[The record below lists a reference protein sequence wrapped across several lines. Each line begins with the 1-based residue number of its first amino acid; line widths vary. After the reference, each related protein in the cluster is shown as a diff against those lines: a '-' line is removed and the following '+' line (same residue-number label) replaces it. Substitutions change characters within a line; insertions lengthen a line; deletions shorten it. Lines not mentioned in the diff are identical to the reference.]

1 LPCTSRL
8 TLGMHYASVHFSR
21 VSVSFYTSVPSS
33 LLALPQALHAS
44 HLFIAWPGRLERRK
58 NPAFHPQYR
67 TSFLSPFATRS
78 TSSPTLMHMYP
89 SSIRTMPKKES
100 ARASQPTKHA
110 NPPIHRTH
118 IPNPNPIIFLFT
130 IPFLFHSI
138 ATPSNLLH
146 PTSTLLHVRQVLPAR
161 RVPRRHV
168 LLHAVG
174 VAGRFARR
182 QGGAG
187 GRDAA
192 VEAVFVEF
200 LRRNHTIS
208 FGKSG
213 NFDWMSARGRMG
225 EEGYGMWESGCGC
238 GRMGM
243 AYLDKSASVRD
254 GGLLAHLLHDFGF
267 GVHFGG
273 DWGGA

>member
-1 LPCTSRL
+1 MNSVIIRRFLAVAMPYTSRL

-21 VSVSFYTSVPSS
+21 VSVSFYTSVPPS
-33 LLALPQALHAS
+33 LFALPQALHAS
-44 HLFIAWPGRLERRK
+44 HLFHRMARPAGEKKEPSLPPSISYKFPLPIRHAKRLESHTH
-58 NPAFHPQYR
+58 AHV
-67 TSFLSPFATRS
+67 
-78 TSSPTLMHMYP
+78 
-89 SSIRTMPKKES
+89 SSIRTMPKGEC
-100 ARASQPTKHA
+100 ASQPA
-110 NPPIHRTH
+110 NQPICKNSPNSSYTH
-118 IPNPNPIIFLFT
+118 PQNPIIFLFPFT

-138 ATPSNLLH
+138 ATQISYLH

-200 LRRNHTIS
+200 LRRNHAIS
-208 FGKSG
+208 FECREI
-213 NFDWMSARGRMG
+213 FDWMNECQR
-225 EEGYGMWESGCGC
+225 E
-238 GRMGM
+238 
-243 AYLDKSASVRD
+243 D
-254 GGLLAHLLHDFGF
+254 G
-267 GVHFGG
+267 
-273 DWGGA
+273 